1 MKDNLAKI
9 NMYLALV
16 TLVIFIIGFTL
27 VFLLTNGIRINRK
40 IGYNENGLELVY
52 YEQVYHVFMEQEIF
66 LQVENKTEN
75 TIAYLTVKEKNS
87 GKESTIHKVLPG
99 RKTKLYF
106 SLDSYFEKAEFEIV
120 NLRFVEMNL
129 K

>member
-1 MKDNLAKI
+1 MKDNLAKV

-16 TLVIFIIGFTL
+16 TLIIFIIGFTL

-40 IGYNENGLELVY
+40 LCYNENGLELVY

-66 LQVENKTEN
+66 LQVENKTDN
-75 TIAYLTVKEKNS
+75 SIAILTVKEKNS
-87 GKESTIHKVLPG
+87 GKESTIHKLLSG
-99 RKTKLYF
+99 KKTKLYF

-120 NLRFVEMNL
+120 NLKFVETH
-129 K
+129 

>member
-9 NMYLALV
+9 TMYLAIA
-16 TLVIFIIGFTL
+16 TLIIFILSFTF
-27 VFLLTNGIRINRK
+27 VFLITNGIRIDRK
-40 IGYNENGLELVY
+40 LGYNKDGLALVY

-75 TIAYLTVKEKNS
+75 TIAYVTVKEKNS

-106 SLDSYFEKAEFEIV
+106 SLDSYFDKAEFEIV